1 MILFS
6 FAKEWVRDEHVTTT
20 LRYKLLKISVKKNI
34 LKAAREKSLILQKKK
49 DKNNSIFLTGNN
61 SSWQTVKQDL
71 KDKKFLS
78 T

>member
-20 LRYKLLKISVKKNI
+20 LRYILLKISVKKNI

-49 DKNNSIFLTGNN
+49 DKNNGRFLTGNN
-61 SSWQTVKQDL
+61 SS
-71 KDKKFLS
+71 
-78 T
+78 

>member
-6 FAKEWVRDEHVTTT
+6 FAKEWVRDEHVTIT
-20 LRYKLLKISVKKNI
+20 LRYILLKISVKKNI

-61 SSWQTVKQDL
+61 SS
-71 KDKKFLS
+71 
-78 T
+78 

>member
-1 MILFS
+1 MSQSWSKFFIMILFS

-61 SSWQTVKQDL
+61 SS
-71 KDKKFLS
+71 
-78 T
+78 